1 MGSSKLDKVITVR
14 LPHVTSSV
22 LTELVREGFYPGIT
36 EAARSLMVRSATSFA
51 AHAQSVNPKRIG
63 NGGRKR
69 KGQRLLMLSIR
80 VNDTILDLI
89 DMLIDEGYFISRAE
103 AARYFIIRGAIDMLS
118 SIRSAMSD
126 GGENNVR

>member
-22 LTELVREGFYPGIT
+22 LDTLVREGFYQGIT
-36 EAARSLMVRSATSFA
+36 EAARSLMVRSAVSFA

-69 KGQRLLMLSIR
+69 KGPRLLMLSIR

-89 DMLIDEGYFISRAE
+89 DMLIDMGYFISRAE
-103 AARYFIIRGAIDMLS
+103 AARYFIIRGAIDLLKNMPPS
-118 SIRSAMSD
+118 PVA
-126 GGENNVR
+126 GGEENVR

>member
-1 MGSSKLDKVITVR
+1 MGSSKLDKAITVR
-14 LPHVTSSV
+14 LPRVTSSV
-22 LTELVREGFYPGIT
+22 LDTLVREGFYPSIP
-36 EAARSLMVRSATSFA
+36 EAVRSLIARSAVSFA

-69 KGQRLLMLSIR
+69 KGQRLPKLSLR

-103 AARYFIIRGAIDMLS
+103 AVRYFIIRGAIDMLS
-118 SIRSAMSD
+118 SIRSAMND